1 MIQSPWRHLRAA
13 FVFQAP
19 FVFRNEPL
27 LVGRGETRTVSE
39 LVLGLGDSDNPEDVV
54 LMVLE
59 PPRHGRLLGPS
70 GDPAT
75 LSLGDLAGGRL
86 RYAHDGSDSR
96 QDTALLQASDGYHFQ
111 NILLHVSI
119 APKVCATHQPGSR
132 RRACKCPSVPR
143 VSLIPSNQPE
153 KGEDWLG
160 FGGRPNSWFTTAQT
174 MQL

>member
-39 LVLGLGDSDNPEDVV
+39 LELGLGDSDNPEDVV

-59 PPRHGRLLGPS
+59 PPHHGRLLGPS

-75 LSLGDLAGGRL
+75 LSLGDLTGGRL

-96 QDTALLQASDGYHFQ
+96 QDTALLQVSDGHHFQ
-111 NILLHVSI
+111 NILLHISI
-119 APKVCATHQPGSR
+119 APKVCATQKSGRQVESLQV
-132 RRACKCPSVPR
+132 PSVPR
-143 VSLIPSNQPE
+143 VSLIPSNQLE
-153 KGEDWLG
+153 KGVDWLG
-160 FGGRPNSWFTTAQT
+160 FGGRPSSWFGAAQIV
-174 MQL
+174 QL